1 MVLSLNC
8 DTGGPKVCI
17 VEPVG
22 GIRKVLNNRD
32 IGVIALIQ
40 NSASFLCVER
50 GNILGIKSICLR
62 IQTLGFPEIEIPEKS
77 VMLRHTGSPSLLIN
91 RFSDIIH

>member
-8 DTGGPKVCI
+8 GAGGTEVCST
-17 VEPVG
+17 EPVRG
-22 GIRKVLNNRD
+22 KRKVLNNRD

-50 GNILGIKSICLR
+50 GEILGVKSICLR
-62 IQTLGFPEIEIPEKS
+62 IQTFILPEIEMPEKS